1 MSDLAELVGRLQKQ
15 QAAIVRLA
23 RRQAQGTNLTETLS
37 AVVIEAAETLNVE
50 RVGVWILSE
59 DRQELRCLRS
69 YLLSNQTLGGGQRLH
84 AVDYP
89 VYFAALETGRGI
101 DAHDAR
107 EDPRTREFRDGYLV
121 PLGITSM
128 LDAAIR
134 DEGRVIGIVCHEHVG
149 EPRRWTPDELAFAGA
164 SADQVAMALAA
175 AERHRNA
182 AEREEMQKHL
192 LHAQKLESLGVLA
205 GGIAHDFNN
214 LLVGILTNAQ
224 YAREQLAP
232 EHPARAA
239 IDDVDRGR

>member
-1 MSDLAELVGRLQKQ
+1 MSDLAALVARLQKQ
-15 QAAIVRLA
+15 QSAIVRLS

-69 YLLSNQTLGGGQRLH
+69 YLLANQTLGGGQNLH

-107 EDPRTREFRDGYLV
+107 EDPRTREFRDDYLV

-149 EPRRWTPDELAFAGA
+149 EPRR
-164 SADQVAMALAA
+164 
-175 AERHRNA
+175 
-182 AEREEMQKHL
+182 
-192 LHAQKLESLGVLA
+192 
-205 GGIAHDFNN
+205 
-214 LLVGILTNAQ
+214 
-224 YAREQLAP
+224 
-232 EHPARAA
+232 
-239 IDDVDRGR
+239 VDPR